1 MQYNGHMNYY
11 EVWVR
16 SNRYHGNSALTYSSA
31 EKIIAG
37 QLVKVP
43 LRNELVWGVVMS
55 QTAKPRMQTKP
66 IETVLKLA
74 PLPLQSIELMH
85 WLHRFYPAPIG
96 IIVQQ
101 FIPQVLKDSQEVIT
115 PALAMPSSKN
125 LPNMTNEQLEAY
137 KNIGAPDTYLLHGRT
152 GSGKTRLYIE
162 LAKDSIIQGRS
173 VIMLTPEISLTSQL
187 EFNFKQVFGDH
198 VVLLHSTLTPKQRT
212 ERWVSLLMAK
222 EPMIVIGPRSAI
234 FSPLG
239 NTGLIIIDE
248 EHEPAY
254 KQEQSPYYLTSR
266 VAAKLRQIQNAQLI
280 LGSATPLITD
290 YYAAKNLS
298 KPILRLKSIAQ
309 ENAPIMQTRIVDSK
323 DRTLFERSSYFSK
336 PLISAIDEAL
346 AKGHQALLYLNR
358 RGTARVIICENCDWQ
373 ARCPRCD
380 LPLTYH
386 GDNHS
391 LRCHVCG
398 FSSGAPVS
406 CPKCAN
412 PSVRYLSIGTK
423 AVVEEAA
430 KLFPNARIKRFDA
443 DNLKADRIEQ
453 NLESIKAGEADII
466 VGTQMLAK
474 GLDLPKLGVVGV
486 LMADTSLQMPDYTSS
501 ERTYQLIQQVVGR
514 VGRGHVP
521 GIAIIQSFQPDNKTI
536 IDALEDNWEDFYAR
550 EIEERKQFIFPPFTH
565 LLKLTVQRASPKAAE
580 QAAAKL
586 ASSLE
591 ENLIVEGPAPSFH
604 EKVGGK
610 YRWQLVV
617 KSKQRSSLIELVE
630 NIPSGWTYDLDPIDL
645 M

>member
-1 MQYNGHMNYY
+1 MQYNDAMNYY

-16 SNRYHGNSALTYSSA
+16 SNRYHGNNGLTYSSTK
-31 EKIIAG
+31 KIIPG

-43 LRNELVWGVVMS
+43 LRNEQVGGVVIS
-55 QTAKPRMQTKP
+55 QTAKPLMQTKP
-66 IETVLKLA
+66 IESVLKLA
-74 PLPLQSIELMH
+74 PLPIQSIELMR
-85 WLHRFYPAPIG
+85 WLHHFYPAPIG
-96 IIVQQ
+96 IVVQQ
-101 FIPQVLKDSQEVIT
+101 FIPQALKEYQEVISPVST
-115 PALAMPSSKN
+115 PRSEH
-125 LPNMTNEQLEAY
+125 LPKMTNEQLDAY
-137 KNIGAPDTYLLHGRT
+137 RQIGAPDTYLIHGRT

-162 LAKDSIIQGRS
+162 LAKDSVLAGRS

-187 EFNFKQVFGDH
+187 ELSFRQVFGDG
-198 VVLLHSTLTPKQRT
+198 VILLHSTLTPKQRT
-212 ERWVSLLMAK
+212 ERWASLLMSK
-222 EPMIVIGPRSAI
+222 KPMIVIGPRSAI

-239 NTGLIIIDE
+239 NIGLIIIDE

-266 VAAKLRQIQNAQLI
+266 VAAKLRELHNAQLI
-280 LGSATPLITD
+280 LGSATPLVTD
-290 YYAAKNLS
+290 YHAAEKLG

-309 ENAPIMQTRIVDSK
+309 KNAQVMHTQIVDAK
-323 DRTLFERSSYFSK
+323 DRSLFERSSYFSK
-336 PLISAIDEAL
+336 PLVSAIDDAL
-346 AKGHQALLYLNR
+346 TKGYQTLLYLNR

-398 FSSGAPVS
+398 YSSGAPVS
-406 CPKCAN
+406 CPKCSN

-423 AVVEEAA
+423 AVVEEAI

-453 NLESIKAGEADII
+453 NLESIKAGDTDII

-474 GLDLPKLGVVGV
+474 GLDLPKLSVVGV
-486 LMADTSLQMPDYTSS
+486 LMADTSLQMPDYTSN

-521 GIAIIQSFQPDNKTI
+521 GTAIIQSYQPDNKTI
-536 IDALEDNWEDFYAR
+536 IDALDDNWVDFYKR
-550 EIEERKQFIFPPFTH
+550 EEEERKQFIFPPFAH
-565 LLKLTVQRASPKAAE
+565 LLKLTVQRASPKVAE
-580 QAAAKL
+580 QAAEKL
-586 ASSLE
+586 ASSLDKD
-591 ENLIVEGPAPSFH
+591 LIIEGPAPAFH
-604 EKVGGK
+604 EKQGGK
-610 YRWQLVV
+610 YRWQLVI
-617 KSKQRSSLIELVE
+617 KSKQRSQLIKLVL
-630 NIPSGWTYDLDPIDL
+630 NLPSGWTYDLDPMDL